1 MTATPP
7 RIDAASL
14 LGGMFEG
21 LPAGYAFLDGELR
34 LISLNDAMAVQLGTT
49 RERALGRRIDEVA
62 PHRSGLTGVL
72 CDVVRAGRR
81 ELDVPEEAGGR
92 FWTINAFPIET
103 PEGDRCAALVVR
115 DVTAERTATQDLARE
130 RAILGQVIEQV
141 PVGIAVLWGE
151 ELRYVAVNPG
161 SLAMLPPDL
170 ELLDRPL
177 EEALGSY
184 PSVLAQAR
192 EIYDGVMASRET
204 LHVDALPVAF
214 ADEAAFEGSRYYDV
228 TFTPILLGDRPGGVL
243 TVYVEVTEQVRERT
257 ELERA
262 LADEH
267 AAATGLAR
275 SLLPRR
281 LPDLP
286 GLEVAARYQPA
297 AAEHVVGGDLYDAMA
312 WHDGAALL
320 VLGDIQGKGLAAA
333 GSLALVRHTLRTA
346 ALYERSLTAIL
357 LRLNEVL
364 LRDAD
369 TSDDLTAPRCT
380 VALAALA
387 PPGADGARTLRVALA
402 GHPLPMLLRA
412 GGAVEPAGARG
423 TMLGVVDD
431 PRFDEVDVELTG
443 GDTLVLYTDGLSDA
457 HAPVHFNSEARIA
470 AQLEACTG
478 LPPARVLDCLCD
490 ALVGRG
496 EQRDDLAL
504 LAARVVTR

>member
-21 LPAGYAFLDGELR
+21 LPAGYAFLDTELR
-34 LISLNDAMAVQLGTT
+34 LVALNAAMAAQLGTT
-49 RERALGRRIDEVA
+49 QERAVGRRIDEVA
-62 PHRSGLTGVL
+62 PQRSGLTGVL
-72 CDVVRAGRR
+72 RDVLRRGRR

-92 FWTINAFPIET
+92 AWTVNAFPLEA
-103 PEGDRCAALVVR
+103 PDGSPGAAVVVR
-115 DVTAERTATQDLARE
+115 DVTHERTATQELARE
-130 RAILGQVIEQV
+130 RAILGRVIEQV

-151 ELRYVAVNPG
+151 ELRFVTVNP
-161 SLAMLPPDL
+161 SARAMLPADL
-170 ELLDRPL
+170 ELLGRPL
-177 EEALGSY
+177 DEALARH
-184 PSVLAQAR
+184 PQVLTQAR
-192 EIYDGVMASRET
+192 ELYGRVMTSGEP

-214 ADEAAFEGSRYYDV
+214 EDEAAFEGSRYYDA
-228 TFTPILLGDRPGGVL
+228 TFTPVLLGDRPEGVL

-257 ELERA
+257 ELQRA

-286 GLEVAARYQPA
+286 GLELAARYQPA
-297 AAEHVVGGDLYDAMA
+297 AAGHVVGGDLYDALD

-346 ALYERSLTAIL
+346 ALYERSLNAIL

-369 TSDDLTAPRCT
+369 AADDLSAPRCT
-380 VALAALA
+380 VALAAIA
-387 PPGADGARTLRVALA
+387 PPAAEQARTLHISLA
-402 GHPLPMLLRA
+402 GHPLPMVLRA
-412 GGAVEPAGARG
+412 DGVVEPAGARG
-423 TMLGVVDD
+423 TMLGAVAD
-431 PRFDEVDVELTG
+431 PRFDEVKLGLTP

-457 HAPVHFNSEARIA
+457 QAPAQFNSEGTIA
-470 AQLEACTG
+470 AQLEGCTG
-478 LPPARVLDCLCD
+478 LAPAQVLDCLCD
-490 ALVGRG
+490 ELVGRG

-504 LAARVVTR
+504 LAARVTR